1 MWLPLGKVS
10 LDLAMLWE
18 KRMWTQLPALTRT
31 SCVNLSESF
40 KLSEPQ
46 VPNLWRGMAKLLHR
60 A

>member
-1 MWLPLGKVS
+1 M
-10 LDLAMLWE
+10 DLAMLWE
-18 KRMWTQLPALTRT
+18 KRTWTQLPALTPT
-31 SCVNLSESF
+31 SCVNLSKSF